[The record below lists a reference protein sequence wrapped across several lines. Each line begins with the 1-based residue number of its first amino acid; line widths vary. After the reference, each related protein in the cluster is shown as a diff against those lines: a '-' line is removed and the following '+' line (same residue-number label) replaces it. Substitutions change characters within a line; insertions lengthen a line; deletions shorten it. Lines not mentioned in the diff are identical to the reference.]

1 MSNPSSPSRRRSPAF
16 WFTLVA
22 VALLLIALGIWLWP
36 GDADSDSDQPPT
48 RPATS
53 VAAQD
58 AIQGTFPV
66 TVDAL
71 GTVTSLNTVE
81 VRPRVEGELLSIE
94 AQEGQKVAKGDV
106 IARID
111 PRSYQAQLEE
121 AKGQLA
127 QDQSQLDTARKDLA
141 RFQKLAGGS
150 YVSQQDLDTQRQTVK
165 RYEGAV
171 RADRASI
178 ENAEVQLGYTTITA
192 PVSGRL
198 GIRNVDPG
206 NIVQLGDENPIAT
219 ITQSAPIS
227 VVFALP
233 SKYRTQLTEAFDQ
246 ARPLMATLSEDGEVI
261 AKGQVTSLDSAIDT
275 DTGTLRLRALFQNED
290 GALFPNQ
297 FVDVTLT
304 LERLDNAVI
313 VPATAIQTK
322 DGQNF
327 VYRVKEDATV
337 ERRPVTLSASND
349 HQAAIASGIKAG
361 DTVVVDGVDRLSD
374 GAAVK
379 VVSQA
384 LPGDDSDDGN
394 AHGTILSDSQ

>member
-1 MSNPSSPSRRRSPAF
+1 MPHPSSPSTLRSSVIWLALL
-16 WFTLVA
+16 TLA
-22 VALLLIALGIWLWP
+22 ALLIALGIWLWP
-36 GDADSDSDQPPT
+36 DGADSDSDQPSMRPT
-48 RPATS
+48 TS

-58 AIQGTFPV
+58 ATQGTFPV

-94 AQEGQKVAKGDV
+94 AKEGQKVAKGDV

-233 SKYRTQLTEAFDQ
+233 SKYRTKLTTAFDQ

-349 HQAAIASGIKAG
+349 HQAAIARGIKAG

-394 AHGTILSDSQ
+394 AHGTTLSDSQ